1 MCSLARACAL
11 TILLTISSFALPQE
25 ARVIRVG
32 VAVMKNN
39 SNRGYSGQQA
49 RDRLVRAFNDEK
61 ADKKAHLK
69 VQGVALEGT
78 QSGEVY
84 SQAVAK
90 NCDYIVHTT
99 LTDLRT
105 QDDLAERRPSP
116 IDINPGGKRGAQD
129 PGSARMNPEYAAT
142 VEYTLYRTGDPSEI
156 AGAPLS
162 AERAMTEDDAVSQA
176 IGRIAT
182 SVFADAKKDI
192 AAHP

>member
-1 MCSLARACAL
+1 MCSLARACSLIISL
-11 TILLTISSFALPQE
+11 TIPVVAFPQE
-25 ARVIRVG
+25 LRVIRVG

-39 SNRGYSGQQA
+39 SARGYSGQQA
-49 RDRLVRAFNDEK
+49 RDRLVKAFNDEK

-69 VQGVALEGT
+69 LQGVALEGM

-84 SQAVAK
+84 SQAAAK

-116 IDINPGGKRGAQD
+116 IDINPGGKRGTQD

-162 AERAMTEDDAVSQA
+162 TERAMTEDDAVLQA
-176 IGRIAT
+176 ISRIAT